1 MGQKVMESEGHEVTF
16 GDDLALVLKPAQAH
30 ASV

>member
-16 GDDLALVLKPAQAH
+16 GGEMPLETNPA
-30 ASV
+30 